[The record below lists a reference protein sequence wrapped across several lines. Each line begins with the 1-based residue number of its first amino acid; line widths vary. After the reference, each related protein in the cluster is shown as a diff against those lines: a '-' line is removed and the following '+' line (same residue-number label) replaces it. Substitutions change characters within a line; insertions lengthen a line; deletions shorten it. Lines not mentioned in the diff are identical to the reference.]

1 MNAFKKLEIGIPL
14 GYHEDITGADIRHTV
29 GILVKDKDMWE
40 SMSRNGKILV
50 TTKVHSSRV
59 HGSRLENDED

>member
-1 MNAFKKLEIGIPL
+1 MNAFKELEIGIPL

-40 SMSRNGKILV
+40 SMSRNGKIFIDV
-50 TTKVHSSRV
+50 YVERIADVIIKINYVK
-59 HGSRLENDED
+59 